1 MRFKRYGGLGQLT
14 LVEAPSPMPDSKQ
27 ILVEVAATSVNP
39 IDWKLRS
46 GMLRWIAGL
55 SGLPATPCFDFAGE
69 VKTLGAEV
77 TDFKVGDRVFGMLSM
92 KTLGAA
98 AEYLVVDAVRA
109 AHTPANLDD
118 RAAAGIPLAGMTALQ
133 ALRDQGGLKA
143 GQRVL
148 VIGAAGGVGH
158 YGVQIAQ
165 AMGAQVTGICGTR
178 NVELVRSLGAGEVI
192 DYNRDDMNT
201 PRTPFDVILDAVMNL
216 PFGHW
221 RPYLSN
227 QGVYVSLLPKPNH
240 ILRALT
246 LPLHSRQRLRFTAV
260 KPSRQD
266 LDYLSGLAQ
275 QGKLQTAI
283 DSVYPLEELGSALR
297 KSQSGRARG
306 KIIVSVRK

>member
-14 LVEAPSPMPDSKQ
+14 LVEAPLPKPSPKQ

-55 SGLPATPCFDFAGE
+55 SGLPETPCFDFAGE
-69 VKTLGAEV
+69 VKTLGAKV
-77 TDFKVGDRVFGMLSM
+77 RDFKVGDRVFGMLSL

-98 AEYLVVDAVRA
+98 VEYLVVDAVDA
-109 AHTPANLDD
+109 AHTPADLDD

-133 ALRDQGGLKA
+133 ALRDQGCLRA
-143 GQRVL
+143 GQRAL

-158 YGVQIAQ
+158 YAVQIAK

-178 NVELVRSLGAGEVI
+178 NVELVRSLGADEVI
-192 DYNRDDMNT
+192 DYTRDDTNT

-227 QGVYVSLLPKPNH
+227 PGIYVSLLPKPNH

-246 LPLHSRQRLRFTAV
+246 LPFHSGQRLRFTAV

-275 QGKLQTAI
+275 QGKLQTVI
-283 DSVYPLEELGSALR
+283 DSVYPLEELAAALR
-297 KSQSGRARG
+297 KSRSGRARG
-306 KIIVSVRK
+306 KIIISVRK